1 MYKLSLV
8 FKVDTTRY
16 FNIWEGLEK
25 EKKWGFS
32 ISSKMPP
39 ANRQACE
46 MYFSPVRDSAF
57 LNSAQ
62 FTYNC
67 GIRTIEFANGP
78 DTLILLELVEVYWR
92 RFFKIGM
99 LIGSDYINGPTICK
113 IKKALGWQ
121 FGPIVANPNMGSTDP
136 SESTYHPI
144 QFFWKDISN
153 LKTEHIVANWKP
165 VLINSTQTPPAQQPA
180 IFAEISVL
188 TTPQSN
194 W

>member
-1 MYKLSLV
+1 MYELSLV

-16 FNIWEGLEK
+16 FNVWEWSEK
-25 EKKWGFS
+25 PKKWGFS
-32 ISSKMPP
+32 IGLNPVPIGFRTRDMYYSSSL
-39 ANRQACE
+39 E
-46 MYFSPVRDSAF
+46 SAF

-67 GIRTIEFANGP
+67 GIRTIELATGS

-92 RFFKIGM
+92 HFFKIGM

-165 VLINSTQTPPAQQPA
+165 VPINSTQIPPAQQPA
-180 IFAEISVL
+180 IIGEM
-188 TTPQSN
+188 
-194 W
+194 